1 MMNALEKIHLIKEL
15 HQLGHDLEHR
25 NLSLYEVARSKK
37 RVHEIFLQCNEPIFK
52 KQILAFKTRTQPEIA
67 AQEFAK
73 ESHYYYSYRGFFQD
87 HQTLQTTL
95 YAHPLSGWAFLHDPK
110 RGWQIWLIPSP
121 NRQALVSEWAD
132 IEQSFKWL
140 LHQQEL
146 SSCLKTDMELQAA
159 ATTLSLE
166 MIEDS
171 SPAPSIDPYISKRE
185 IREELSAVQDLPSEN
200 SVDLQPQIQPAA
212 IDTIDLVREEPQP
225 DNTEKTVKLEI
236 SASLQWQNLSFQVSE
251 FNFAVPQNFYQLQ
264 LEHPAIENHVKIAW
278 YNQKETDLNQQPVY
292 LAEQV
297 DHLGR
302 FSHYAMLLGVPEWQK
317 AIELIQLWGKQAGY
331 RIAAIK
337 SVSST
342 ELSTQF
348 LQLDSLYHAYSQ
360 QARLIW
366 QQENYSPYIPLHLI
380 VTKKLITFDE
390 VEAEFHTPMLLLE
403 ERQKLRLIHGEKRLS
418 LSSSEQ
424 VYPCLILKR
433 DQQIN
438 WQMIHQIILDF
449 KEPIDVHA
457 LYDAILSKALEK
469 LM

>member
-25 NLSLYEVARSKK
+25 NLSLYEVARSQK

-52 KQILAFKTRTQPEIA
+52 KQILAFKTRTQPETA
-67 AQEFAK
+67 AEEFAK
-73 ESHYYYSYRGFFQD
+73 ESHYYYTYRGFFQD
-87 HQTLQTTL
+87 QQTLQTAL
-95 YAHPLSGWAFLHDPK
+95 YTHPLSGWAFLHDYK

-121 NRQALVSEWAD
+121 NSQALVSEWTD

-146 SSCLKTDMELQAA
+146 SSCLKADMELQAA

-171 SPAPSIDPYISKRE
+171 FPAPSINPYISKRE

-200 SVDLQPQIQPAA
+200 SVDPQAQTLPAA
-212 IDTIDLVREEPQP
+212 IDTIDSVREEPQP
-225 DNTEKTVKLEI
+225 GTIEKAVKIEVPT
-236 SASLQWQNLSFQVSE
+236 SLQWQGLSFQVSE
-251 FNFAVPQNFYQLQ
+251 FNFAENQNFYQL
-264 LEHPAIENHVKIAW
+264 EVEYPDIENHVKIAW
-278 YNQKETDLNQQPVY
+278 YNQKENDLNQQPVY

-302 FSHYAMLLGVPEWQK
+302 FSHYAMLLGVQEWQK

-331 RIAAIK
+331 RITAIK
-337 SVSST
+337 SISSV
-342 ELSTQF
+342 ELGRQF

-366 QQENYSPYIPLHLI
+366 QQENYCLYLPLYMMA
-380 VTKKLITFDE
+380 TKKLIIFDE
-390 VEAEFHTPMLLLE
+390 AEAEFNTPLLLLE
-403 ERQKLRLIHGEKRLS
+403 ERQKLWVIHGEKRLS

-438 WQMIHQIILDF
+438 WQMIHQIIRDF
-449 KEPIDVHA
+449 KEPIEVHV